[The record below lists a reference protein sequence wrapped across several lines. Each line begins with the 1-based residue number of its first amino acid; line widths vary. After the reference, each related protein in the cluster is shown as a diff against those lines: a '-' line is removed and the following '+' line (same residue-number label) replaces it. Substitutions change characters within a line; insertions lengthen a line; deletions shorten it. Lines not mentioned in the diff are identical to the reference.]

1 MHKLTW
7 QVVKTGT
14 CSLSSWGNSFTLV
27 LGTLSPPSCPVL
39 FSLMFNKSVLM
50 FHFEEKREEHLF
62 IVLARLKWEIILLV
76 SCLLEPKN
84 CRSSS
89 GHLRLAPNAS
99 ESPQTRV
106 TMTGKSRITDQFNT
120 VTNNLRCK
128 TLRVKSDRHKW
139 LNTSSL
145 PTQLTELHLNCFLRW
160 ILIQLWHRHGLL
172 CS

>member
-1 MHKLTW
+1 MHELTW

-27 LGTLSPPSCPVL
+27 LGTSPPPPHLVRFYLVWCST
-39 FSLMFNKSVLM
+39 KSVLM

-62 IVLARLKWEIILLV
+62 IVLGRLRWEIILLV
-76 SCLLEPKN
+76 SCLLEPQN

-89 GHLRLAPNAS
+89 SHLRLATNVS
-99 ESPQTRV
+99 ESPQTHV

-120 VTNNLRCK
+120 VTNNLTCK

-139 LNTSSL
+139 PNTSSL
-145 PTQLTELHLNCFLRW
+145 PTQLTELHLNWVCGVVGFF
-160 ILIQLWHRHGLL
+160 HPFF
-172 CS
+172 